1 MSARRIEGKM
11 MAAEIRQELA
21 ARAANLRRE
30 GMAPGLAVVLVG
42 DDPASEI
49 YVRNKEKDADE
60 VGIRSRTF
68 RLQAWAEQGQV
79 LELIEGLN
87 ADPDV
92 HGILIQAPV
101 PRHLDFEAL
110 VAALDPAKDVD
121 GFHPAN
127 LGRLVR
133 RQPGLVACTPGGVM
147 AMLRRTGI
155 ETKGK
160 HAVVVGRSTIVGRPM
175 ALLLLAADATV
186 TVCHRWTVDLARHTR
201 QADILVVAVGRP
213 GLITREMV
221 KEGAV
226 VIDVGINRVDGRVVG
241 DVDFAGVAEVAG
253 WITPVPGG
261 VGPMTRAML
270 LANTLDAA
278 EWARAAMSR

>member
-1 MSARRIEGKM
+1 MSARLIDGKT

-21 ARAANLRRE
+21 PRVAKLRRE
-30 GMAPGLAVVLVG
+30 GVTPGLAVVLIG

-49 YVRNKEKDADE
+49 YVRNKEKDADGM
-60 VGIRSRTF
+60 GIRSRTF
-68 RLQAWAEQGQV
+68 RLQEWAGQGQV
-79 LELIEGLN
+79 MELVEGLN

-92 HGILIQAPV
+92 HGIIIQAPV
-101 PRHLDFEAL
+101 PRHVDFEAL
-110 VAALDPAKDVD
+110 VSALDPAKDVD
-121 GFHPAN
+121 GFHPVN

-133 RQPGLVACTPGGVM
+133 GQPGLVACTPSGVM

-155 ETKGK
+155 ETRGK

-175 ALLLLAADATV
+175 ALLLVAADATV
-186 TVCHRWTVDLARHTR
+186 TVCHRWTVDLARYTR

-213 GLITREMV
+213 GLITRDMV

-226 VIDVGINRVDGRVVG
+226 VIDVGINRLDGRVVG
-241 DVDFAGVAEVAG
+241 DVDFAGVSEVAG

-270 LANTLDAA
+270 MSNTVEAA
-278 EWARAAMSR
+278 ERARAAVQQ